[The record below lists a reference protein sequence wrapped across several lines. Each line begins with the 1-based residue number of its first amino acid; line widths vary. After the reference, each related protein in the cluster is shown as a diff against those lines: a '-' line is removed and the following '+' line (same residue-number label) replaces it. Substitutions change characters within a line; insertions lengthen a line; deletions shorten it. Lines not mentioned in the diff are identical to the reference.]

1 MNRNDTGID
10 TRVMS
15 PSKFGSWVP
24 LGAVLGVDSTLT
36 RNLFLTPAGGILF
49 DVPINLFLLELIE
62 VNLQLILSELC

>member
-24 LGAVLGVDSTLT
+24 LGAVLG
-36 RNLFLTPAGGILF
+36 GGFNTYKEL
-49 DVPINLFLLELIE
+49 VPYSIIDE
-62 VNLQLILSELC
+62 